1 MGGPSTSAKSAMIEV
16 HVWTLNHQL
25 PVETMTCVSLTAE
38 TATVRLEYDTS
49 DVKRTQYY
57 ESVSLWKIIQKG
69 DYISK

>member
-1 MGGPSTSAKSAMIEV
+1 MWILDVSKSAMIEV
-16 HVWTLNHQL
+16 HVWTLHLRL
-25 PVETMTCVSLTAE
+25 PVETKTCVLITAE

-57 ESVSLWKIIQKG
+57 ESVSLWKTIQKG